1 MPLQSQNFGAR
12 PRNAVLRQNVVPT
25 SGWRSCT
32 AVPVE
37 LTAADVDVFKG
48 EAWCKYS
55 KWKKHA
61 RLFYTPTL

>member
-1 MPLQSQNFGAR
+1 MMRSRQCLCNPKTETYSSRER

-48 EAWCKYS
+48 EAWCK
-55 KWKKHA
+55 
-61 RLFYTPTL
+61 